1 MDLVN
6 SFETVV
12 HFLLIEMMTYLG
24 HRDEFSILNTLVYI
38 TIHWIRPMVNHD
50 ISYQAI
56 MIHQTITLHEFLTLR
71 EY

>member
-12 HFLLIEMMTYLG
+12 HFLLIEMMTCLG

-50 ISYQAI
+50 ISYQAV

>member
-50 ISYQAI
+50 IRI
-56 MIHQTITLHEFLTLR
+56 RQTIMLHEFLTLR